1 MQLYDDLPSTGTRA
15 AVNQHETNPDVQ
27 RFLKSAVG
35 VPYPSMRA
43 VDGILKVE
51 AVRAAVWE
59 VRCKGAPA
67 SMIVGPVWTCPPD
80 DDIVVPILH
89 IYISL
94 SQDLELPQDLVY
106 PCFPPFVNY
115 GALSDEI
122 HNPAAARELIVASTA
137 DPELKRFVAVLA
149 QRNRV
154 KCTEYDAVDAGA
166 GWAILSGTL
175 SL

>member
-1 MQLYDDLPSTGTRA
+1 MG
-15 AVNQHETNPDVQ
+15 
-27 RFLKSAVG
+27 G
-35 VPYPSMRA
+35 
-43 VDGILKVE
+43 
-51 AVRAAVWE
+51 
-59 VRCKGAPA
+59 KGAPA
-67 SMIVGPVWTCPPD
+67 SVIVGPVWTCPPPD
-80 DDIVVPILH
+80 VDIVAPILH

-122 HNPAAARELIVASTA
+122 HNPAAAMELFVEANA